1 MKYIAEQDRK
11 YIGQL
16 EVKIYQYTNTLY
28 NNHNISTQVLKIK
41 TKCGLLTILTLVL
54 LSFVQYVYGQ
64 SDLVAPMRLSL
75 QEAILKARMSNKVI
89 LASKAEE
96 YAVTEDVRDAKASVL
111 PSVGASGSYQRFT
124 KLTLYTDGLF
134 DSKSVPKRPGPDGAD
149 LGLSASLNLYS
160 GGRTRSLL
168 HEQQYRSSLAELST
182 RETSGNISL
191 QVAAQYLDLIR
202 LSAQEKL
209 TLDQVKRAEARLKN
223 VNALY
228 KNQKVTRS
236 DVLRVEVML
245 SNVQLGLEQIRN
257 DLKIAGDKLCVFLD
271 LSGKTRIQAVDNLG
285 ADTLSLAEI
294 ENLVTDAPNTSFS
307 VLKFG
312 ESQKVQRARIKGI
325 RSGYYPSVSVYSA
338 YGLSYPNTIFFPPV
352 DQAYSIG
359 FVGLKV
365 QYNLSSIYQNKHK
378 VSAAQKRLQQLQLQK
393 EVVAD
398 NILQEAQSL
407 GIKYHEA
414 SNRIQVIEK
423 QIEQAAVNYKIV
435 SSKYFNQ
442 LALLTDLLDA
452 DNLYQESRYSLIQ
465 AKALRQLLV
474 YRLKYT
480 SGNL

>member
-1 MKYIAEQDRK
+1 MKIIKIA
-11 YIGQL
+11 
-16 EVKIYQYTNTLY
+16 
-28 NNHNISTQVLKIK
+28 
-41 TKCGLLTILTLVL
+41 VL
-54 LSFVQYVYGQ
+54 LLISSGTFAQVRQD
-64 SDLVAPMRLSL
+64 SLLRLSL
-75 QEAILKARMSNKVI
+75 QDAISRSRICNKAILVG
-89 LASKAEE
+89 KAEE
-96 YAVTEDVRDAKASVL
+96 EAATEDLSDSKASVL

-124 KLTLYTDGLF
+124 KLTMYTDGLF
-134 DSKSVPKRPGPDGAD
+134 ESKSVPKRPGPDGAD

-168 HEQQYRSSLAELST
+168 QEQQYRSSLAELST
-182 RETSGNISL
+182 RETSGGVSL
-191 QVAAQYLDLIR
+191 QVAARYLDLIR

-209 TLDQVKRAEARLKN
+209 TLDQVRRAETRLKN
-223 VNALY
+223 INALY
-228 KNQKVTRS
+228 KHQKVTRS
-236 DVLRVEVML
+236 DVLRAEVML

-257 DLKIAGDKLCVFLD
+257 DLRIAGDKLSVLLD
-271 LSGKTRIQAVDNLG
+271 LSGKTRIQAVDSLG
-285 ADTLSLAEI
+285 TDSLSVAQI
-294 ENLVTDAPNTSFS
+294 GDLVLDAPSTSFS

-312 ESQKVQRARIKGI
+312 ETQKVQQARIKGI

-365 QYNLSSIYQNKHK
+365 QYNLSAIYHNKHK
-378 VSAAQKRLQQLQLQK
+378 VGAAQKRLQQLQMQK

-398 NILQEAQSL
+398 NTLQEAQSL
-407 GIKYHEA
+407 GIKYQEA
-414 SNRIQVIEK
+414 SNRIQVIQK

-452 DNLYQESRYSLIQ
+452 DNLYQESIYNLVQ
-465 AKALRQLLV
+465 AKAIRQLLV

-480 SGNL
+480 SGKL